1 MNTNRVS
8 FCMWLTAACLPIF
21 CSAGTQ
27 AKVNVDFGKVPL
39 SFEANRGQT
48 DARVDYLSRGKGY
61 TLLLTRDQAVL
72 RLKEGAP
79 LRMKLLGASG
89 QAAASGLDQLPGVA
103 NYFRGH
109 DPSQWHTG
117 IPTCQKVKYVGVYSG
132 VDLVY

>member
-1 MNTNRVS
+1 MNTNRYR
-8 FCMWLTAACLPIF
+8 FCVRLTAACVPIF
-21 CSAGTQ
+21 CFAGTQ

-72 RLKEGAP
+72 RLKDGAP

-89 QAAASGLDQLPGVA
+89 QAGASGWTNCREWRITSAATIRP
-103 NYFRGH
+103 N
-109 DPSQWHTG
+109 G
-117 IPTCQKVKYVGVYSG
+117 IPASRLTRR
-132 VDLVY
+132 